1 MNLWPP
7 AQLGALMSND
17 FEAIFD
23 VLDAHAVRYVVIGG
37 IAAVLFGSPY
47 PTKDLDICPDAEP
60 SNLANLAGALEDLE
74 ATKWDP
80 HKGEFVERIWNEE
93 SLQVDSTWLLGTRLG
108 RLDVLFTPAGTQG
121 FSDLKKRRV
130 VMDVAGK
137 SVPVTG
143 LEDLIRMKEAAGR
156 ERDLQQVPTL
166 RKLLEEW
173 LNRESRS

>member
-1 MNLWPP
+1 M
-7 AQLGALMSND
+7 ASD
-17 FEAIFD
+17 FEGIFD
-23 VLDAHAVRYVVIGG
+23 VLEAHSVRYVVIGG

-47 PTKDLDICPDAEP
+47 PTKDLDICADTEA
-60 SNLANLAGALEDLE
+60 SNLANLAAALRDLE
-74 ATKWDP
+74 ATEWDP

-108 RLDVLFTPAGTQG
+108 RLDVLFAPAGTQG
-121 FSDLKKRRV
+121 FSDLKRRRV
-130 VMDVAGK
+130 VMDVGGR

-173 LNRESRS
+173 LNRESHP